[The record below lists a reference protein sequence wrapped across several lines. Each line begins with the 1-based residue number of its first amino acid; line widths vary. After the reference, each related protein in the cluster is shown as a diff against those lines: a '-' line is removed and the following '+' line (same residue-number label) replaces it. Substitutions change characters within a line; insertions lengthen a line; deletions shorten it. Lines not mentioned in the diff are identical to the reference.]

1 MIAHTHT
8 HTLLLSLCAGGVSK
22 TRQLFLVGQ
31 TRIHIDNVK
40 DLGHFL
46 ELEARM
52 MVALQT
58 SIPPSPSPPLP
69 SPSPPPQVV
78 LREGQSAAEGRSI
91 AEELMV
97 KLGVAQ
103 EDLITCAY
111 MDLLL
116 RKNNT

>member
-1 MIAHTHT
+1 M
-8 HTLLLSLCAGGVSK
+8 GGVSK

-46 ELEARM
+46 ELE
-52 MVALQT
+52 
-58 SIPPSPSPPLP
+58 
-69 SPSPPPQVV
+69 VV
-78 LREGQSAAEGRSI
+78 LREGQAAAEGRSI